1 MKKANNEKV
10 IKGNYHIYKKEETE
24 KFYRMVLHCNTSVPI
39 KDILSLMSKLMKFT
53 FEDNEYEFN
62 HCHELD
68 GNVWELIVW
77 KK

>member
-39 KDILSLMSKLMKFT
+39 KDILSLMSNIMKFKC
-53 FEDNEYEFN
+53 EDNKFEFN
-62 HCHELD
+62 HCSELD
-68 GNVWELIVW
+68 GNVWEFIVW